1 MMQYENEKIIV
12 GLDVGTTK
20 ICAVV
25 GLECSGYVKF
35 LGIGQCQTHGL
46 RKGFVINIDD
56 TAMSIRGAVKE
67 AELMSGRSIK
77 SAVVGIADRFIRGQ
91 NSTGMVMLKGREV
104 GEIDVRRVIAAT
116 QAVPLLGGR
125 ETLHVIPQE
134 FIVDA
139 YDGIEQPLGI
149 SGERLEARVHLVSAA
164 STSIANIVHACGKAE
179 LSVDGIMLQPLASA
193 QAVLMPEE
201 RDLGVV
207 VIDIGGGTTDIAI
220 FSGGKLRYT
229 SVIPVAGNHLT
240 NDLAVGLRV
249 SIREAERIKRFYGCC
264 LDDMPDGE
272 ASVEL
277 HMTGGGRNKNVT
289 KRSICDILQAR
300 VHELF
305 TIIGKELSRSGYE
318 SGLGAGAVLTGG
330 SSLLPGLDTL
340 AEQMF
345 AMPVRVGEPTSIKV
359 CTDNGRVPQF
369 ATGVGLVLNG
379 LQGVITR
386 EVQPSS
392 LIATFKRKLGR
403 ILKET

>member
-1 MMQYENEKIIV
+1 MQHENEEIIV

-35 LGIGQCQTHGL
+35 LGVGQCQTHGL

-56 TAMSIRGAVKE
+56 TAMSIRSAVKE

-104 GEIDVRRVIAAT
+104 GEIDVQRVIAAT
-116 QAVPLLGGR
+116 QAVRLLDGR

-149 SGERLEARVHLVSAA
+149 CGERLEARVHLVSAA
-164 STSIANIVHACGKAE
+164 STSIANVVNACRKAE
-179 LSVDGIMLQPLASA
+179 LSVDGIMFQPLASA

-207 VIDIGGGTTDIAI
+207 LIDIGGGTTDIAI
-220 FSGGKLRYT
+220 FSGDKLRHT

-249 SIREAERIKRFYGCC
+249 SISEAEHVKCLYGCC
-264 LDDMPDGE
+264 LVDMLDGE

-277 HMTGGGRNKNVT
+277 HVTGGGRNKNVT
-289 KRSICDILQAR
+289 RQSMCAILQAR
-300 VHELF
+300 VQELF

-318 SGLGAGAVLTGG
+318 NGLGAGAVLTGG
-330 SSLLPGLDTL
+330 SSLLPGMDRL
-340 AEQMF
+340 AEQVL
-345 AMPVRVGEPTSIKV
+345 AMPVRVGEPANIKKY
-359 CTDNGRVPQF
+359 TANERVPQL

-379 LQGVITR
+379 HQRVIAR

-392 LIATFKRKLGR
+392 LVAAFKQKLGR
-403 ILKET
+403 IWKEI

>member
-1 MMQYENEKIIV
+1 MQHENEKIVV

-35 LGIGQCQTHGL
+35 LGVGQCQTNGL

-67 AELMSGRSIK
+67 AELMSGRRIK

-104 GEIDVRRVIAAT
+104 GEIDVQRVIAAT
-116 QAVPLLGGR
+116 QAVHLLDGR

-149 SGERLEARVHLVSAA
+149 CGERLEARVHLVSAA
-164 STSIANIVHACGKAE
+164 STSIANVVTACGKAE
-179 LSVDGIMLQPLASA
+179 LSVDGIMFQPLASA
-193 QAVLMPEE
+193 KAVLMPEE

-207 VIDIGGGTTDIAI
+207 LIDIGGGTTDIAI
-220 FSGGKLRYT
+220 FSGDKLRHT

-249 SIREAERIKRFYGCC
+249 SISEAEHVKCLYGCC
-264 LDDMPDGE
+264 LVDMLGGE

-277 HMTGGGRNKNVT
+277 HVTGGGRNKNVT
-289 KRSICDILQAR
+289 RQSMCAILQAR

-318 SGLGAGAVLTGG
+318 RELGAGVVLTGG
-330 SSLLPGLDTL
+330 SSLLSGMDIL
-340 AEQMF
+340 AEQVL
-345 AMPVRVGEPTSIKV
+345 AMPVRVGEPEKIKKY
-359 CTDNGRVPQF
+359 TAYERVSQF

-379 LQGVITR
+379 HQGVIAR

-392 LIATFKRKLGR
+392 LVAAFKQKLGR
-403 ILKET
+403 IWKEI

>member
-1 MMQYENEKIIV
+1 MQHENEKIIV
-12 GLDVGTTK
+12 GLDVGTSK

-56 TAMSIRGAVKE
+56 TAMSIRSAVKE
-67 AELMSGRSIK
+67 AELMSGHSIK
-77 SAVVGIADRFIRGQ
+77 SAVVGIADKFIRGQ

-104 GEIDVRRVIAAT
+104 GQIDVQRVIAET
-116 QAVPLLGGR
+116 QAVPLLDGR

-139 YDGIEQPLGI
+139 YDGIEQPLGM

-164 STSIANIVHACGKAE
+164 STSIANIVNACGKAE
-179 LSVDGIMLQPLASA
+179 LSVDGIVFQPLASA

-207 VIDIGGGTTDIAI
+207 LIDIGGGTTDIAI
-220 FSGGKLRYT
+220 FSGGKVRHT

-240 NDLAVGLRV
+240 NDLAVGLHV
-249 SIREAERIKRFYGCC
+249 SIREAERVKCLFGCC
-264 LDDMPDGE
+264 LENMLNE
-272 ASVEL
+272 ETSVEL
-277 HMTGGGRNKNVT
+277 NMTGGGRNKNVT
-289 KRSICDILQAR
+289 RRGICAILQAR

-318 SGLGAGAVLTGG
+318 SELGAGAVLTGG
-330 SSLLPGLDTL
+330 SSLLAGMDTL

-345 AMPVRVGEPTSIKV
+345 SMPVRVGEPTNIRIY
-359 CTDNGRVPQF
+359 TDNGRVPQF
-369 ATGVGLVLNG
+369 ATGIGLVLNG
-379 LQGVITR
+379 LQGVIAR
-386 EVQPSS
+386 EGQPSS
-392 LIATFKRKLGR
+392 LVATFKRTLGR
-403 ILKET
+403 IWNEM